1 MHPAEDAPDLPG
13 LENKVGQLTRL
24 CAQGSGPRLRSGCAP
39 LLPAQTLQ
47 ELRPWEELQGYQGN
61 FRDRAAERGKRG
73 GMKQEGRG
81 RPAGSEVLQAW
92 LQQLLPAGLGC
103 GHTRCGGGDFGG
115 GGSPRSWRSWGR
127 GRRAGAGTRRP
138 ELSRS
143 AGWGGAAPRRPA
155 WVTASAAGLPPSLGS
170 NAFFSLSV
178 LTQPQSSAGRRGAR

>member
-61 FRDRAAERGKRG
+61 FRDRTAERGKRG
-73 GMKQEGRG
+73 GMKHEGRG

-115 GGSPRSWRSWGR
+115 VPAQLAQLGPRKKGGRWDSPPGTQPVCRVGR
-127 GRRAGAGTRRP
+127 
-138 ELSRS
+138 
-143 AGWGGAAPRRPA
+143 GGAAPASLGDSLCRRP
-155 WVTASAAGLPPSLGS
+155 
-170 NAFFSLSV
+170 
-178 LTQPQSSAGRRGAR
+178 SSMPRF